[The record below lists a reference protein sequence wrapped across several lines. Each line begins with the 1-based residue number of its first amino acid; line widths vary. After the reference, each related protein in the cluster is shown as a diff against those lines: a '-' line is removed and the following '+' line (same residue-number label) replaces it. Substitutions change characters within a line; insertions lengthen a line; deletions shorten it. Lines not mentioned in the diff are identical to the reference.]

1 MFNYVIYLQWKI
13 KQLEKKIKRLKKDN
27 EQLRSQRNDYFN
39 QLRSIS
45 RR

>member
-1 MFNYVIYLQWKI
+1 MFNYVVYLQWKI
-13 KQLEKKIKRLKKDN
+13 KQLEKKIKRLKADN